1 MTENVPPAPN
11 NAGGTAAN
19 GAMDQTQNRGIPYYE
34 KLRRDLR
41 DALQKKRLMDKSM
54 SQLEDQI
61 YRFEQSYLE
70 ETSAGNIIKGFDNY
84 IKGSAGGSN
93 LASGGLAFMGGGTT
107 AATRRK
113 AQVLDQD
120 RVFSRSSA
128 CFMRDSP
135 PPSSAQTTP
144 SQAPTPTSSFH
155 GMASNHNGNNKSGE
169 GSGSA
174 SGSVKG
180 SNSSTSKHNKKKSI
194 GGVGRDGG
202 NREKD
207 DDIDGTEGAGDAS
220 KPQKRLKIS
229 YAREQ

>member
-1 MTENVPPAPN
+1 MMEDFLDK
-11 NAGGTAAN
+11 AN
-19 GAMDQTQNRGIPYYE
+19 SLSLSH
-34 KLRRDLR
+34 K
-41 DALQKKRLMDKSM
+41 

-128 CFMRDSP
+128 CFMRVC
-135 PPSSAQTTP
+135 TTLEVP
-144 SQAPTPTSSFH
+144 FAHTRPAANICCLTDLS
-155 GMASNHNGNNKSGE
+155 
-169 GSGSA
+169 
-174 SGSVKG
+174 
-180 SNSSTSKHNKKKSI
+180 
-194 GGVGRDGG
+194 
-202 NREKD
+202 
-207 DDIDGTEGAGDAS
+207 
-220 KPQKRLKIS
+220 
-229 YAREQ
+229 